1 MEKNFLI
8 YTTPKSKEFS
18 QTIADHL
25 GVDLGV
31 IYSER
36 FSDGEVYVRFDQTIR
51 EKTIFIVSRINLPYE
66 NVFEYFLTIDAAKR
80 SSAKEVVCVIPYL
93 PHSRQE
99 RRDGERTSVAS
110 RMMADII
117 QLAGA
122 DRVITLEM
130 HTNAIEGF
138 YKVPVDHLQT
148 TSIFASHINS
158 LQLPDICLCSPDFGG
173 LKRIKQYKKHIESDL
188 AVINKERLRPNQVSH
203 MEIIGE
209 VSGKNVII
217 IDDMIDT
224 AGTLCKASEIIMEHG
239 AKSVR
244 AYCTHGLLT
253 GNAIERIEAS
263 PLESVCITDTI
274 DRQFTSSKI
283 KVASSRMLFAR
294 AIENILCN
302 RSISQLNNEL
312 LG

>member
-1 MEKNFLI
+1 MEKDYLI

-18 QTIADHL
+18 QAIANYL
-25 GVDLGV
+25 NCDLGV

-36 FSDGEVYVRFDQTIR
+36 FSDGEVFVRFDETIR
-51 EKTIFIVSRINLPYE
+51 EKTIFIISRINLPYE
-66 NVFEYFLTIDAAKR
+66 NVFEFFLTIDAAKR

-110 RMMADII
+110 RMLADII

-122 DRVITLEM
+122 DRLITLEM

-148 TSIFASHINS
+148 TPIFGSHIKALN
-158 LQLPDICLCSPDFGG
+158 LPDLCLCSPDFGG
-173 LKRIKQYKKHIESDL
+173 LKRIKQYKKHLESEL
-188 AVINKERLRPNQVSH
+188 AVIHKERLRPNQVSF
-203 MEIIGE
+203 MEIIGD
-209 VSGKNVII
+209 VHGKNVII

-224 AGTLCKASEIIMEHG
+224 AGTLCKAAEIIMDHG

-253 GNAIERIEAS
+253 GDALERIEGS

-274 DRQFTSSKI
+274 DKEINSSKI
-283 KVASSRMLFAR
+283 KIVTCTTILAK
-294 AIENILCN
+294 AIENILTN
-302 RSISQLNNEL
+302 KSISQLNYQL
-312 LG
+312 I

>member
-51 EKTIFIVSRINLPYE
+51 EKTIFIISRINLPYE

-148 TSIFASHINS
+148 TSIFAAHINS

-173 LKRIKQYKKHIESDL
+173 LKRIKQYKKHIESEL

-283 KVASSRMLFAR
+283 KVASSRILFAR